1 MLKLKFYQLYY
12 FLGALSCFVFFALT
26 LSLLSPTIT
35 TSANAEDLTQASS
48 VEYRVAVEPV
58 LSIALDQNVQTSF
71 DDVTTGGAYQNS
83 VANLVISTNSTN
95 GYAISMTPADNDNN
109 LKNYVSNSI
118 IPSITS
124 TTSANNLP
132 NDTWGYSLVKAG
144 DTLTNYY
151 AIPSTTTEIKKVDTG
166 VVSEGITDSY
176 TLNFGTKISTKTPSG
191 VYGKQLA
198 ISVVANPVELKTLT
212 DITTMQEM
220 NSWIC
225 DNTPVEPIA
234 GSTKQLKDARDNK
247 LYWVTKLKDGNCW
260 MTQNLALDIPAT
272 GLKAADTDITT
283 DWNQS
288 SQYPPSVT
296 NTTFNFNLG
305 SASTTTNSWNVGE
318 YVLVNPTEGS
328 PCGNGS
334 ITSASELSGCNR
346 TQSWNGTQDAHYLI
360 GNYYQWNTATAGTG
374 GNNVSVGI
382 NGSTS
387 ATPWNAPGS
396 ICPKG
401 WQLPQSEM
409 NTGNFDAKYGKTFYK
424 LFNAYGYS
432 FSGSGGANLS
442 GAVGQNSYNTATNPW
457 YFVRSGYVINRESGG
472 SIENLGHDSLTWA
485 STAYFNS
492 TNAYDFNFNST
503 NVQPSNFRSRGTGFS
518 VRCLAR

>member
-71 DDVTTGGAYQNS
+71 DNVTTGGAYQNS

-234 GSTKQLKDARDNK
+234 GSTKQLKDTRDNK

-296 NTTFNFNLG
+296 E
-305 SASTTTNSWNVGE
+305 TTTPERVADGGPINATRSWNVGE
-318 YVLVNPTEGS
+318 YILKAPTEY
-328 PCGNGS
+328 
-334 ITSASELSGCNR
+334 TSCNVSTGQTFASCDKVAQYTTGA
-346 TQSWNGTQDAHYLI
+346 DAHYLL

-374 GNNVSVGI
+374 DNLTGQ
-382 NGSTS
+382 
-387 ATPWNAPGS
+387 NASSS
-396 ICPKG
+396 ICPKN
-401 WQLPQSEM
+401 WQLPTSGE
-409 NTGNFDAKYGKTFYK
+409 AESSSFYH
-424 LFNAYGYS
+424 LLAEYNLTTSIYNA
-432 FSGSGGANLS
+432 
-442 GAVGQNSYNTATNPW
+442 SYNLALAPF
-457 YFVRSGYVINRESGG
+457 YFVRGG
-472 SIENLGHDSLTWA
+472 DLYLTDGA
-485 STAYFNS
+485 FNS
-492 TNAYDFNFNST
+492 VGNGSNYISSTIDTTSGDNSKVLILGFNGQNTLSSALSARK
-503 NVQPSNFRSRGTGFS
+503 NGGFF